1 MNDTNFLRL
10 ARRVSEAEEAAER
23 YLLKSGGAVTGD
35 LTING
40 IARLPPQPYVYV
52 RNADT
57 VSVTVGYN
65 KLTCFTNKLADNQN
79 CWNTSTH
86 RLTAPVK
93 GRYMFIVGGR
103 WDTASVSEN
112 PQYAYVPYKNGM
124 QTQVIGGGILGKND
138 TPTSTGV
145 LTLDLEVGDYVE
157 MYFYAPVNMVATY
170 TNYLGLF
177 MQIVFLG

>member
-23 YLLKSGGAVTGD
+23 YLLKSGGTVTGD

-40 IARLPPQPYVYV
+40 IARLPSQPYVYV
-52 RNADT
+52 RNAAT
-57 VSVTVGYN
+57 VSVTAGHN

-86 RLTAPVK
+86 RFTAPVK

-112 PQYAYVPYKNGM
+112 PQYGYTPHKNGM
-124 QTQVIGGGILGKND
+124 QTQVICGGILGKGD
-138 TPTSTGV
+138 TPTAAGSIV
-145 LTLDLEVGDYVE
+145 LELEVGDYVE

>member
-23 YLLKSGGAVTGD
+23 YLLKSGGTVTGD

-40 IARLPPQPYVYV
+40 IARLPSQPYVYV
-52 RNADT
+52 RNAAT
-57 VSVTVGYN
+57 VSVTAGHN

-86 RLTAPVK
+86 RFTAPVK

-112 PQYAYVPYKNGM
+112 PQYGYTPHKNGM
-124 QTQVIGGGILGKND
+124 QTQVICGGILGKGD
-138 TPTSTGV
+138 TPTAAGSIV
-145 LTLDLEVGDYVE
+145 LELEVGDYVE
-157 MYFYAPVNMVATY
+157 MYFYAPVNMVSTY